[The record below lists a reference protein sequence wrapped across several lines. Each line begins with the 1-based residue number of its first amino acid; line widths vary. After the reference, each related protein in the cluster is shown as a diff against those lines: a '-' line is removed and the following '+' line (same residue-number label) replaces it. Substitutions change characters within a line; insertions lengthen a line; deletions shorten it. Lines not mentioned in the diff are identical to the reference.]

1 MFNSDLPFA
10 YFSPET
16 LLPVGS
22 IIATVLGV
30 VMMLGRGSLR
40 FFIRSIKRVF
50 RPSTWIAGVSR
61 PHFRIHEQGEQEAA
75 DAGYATAGHGDATMR
90 AMESGTRTQE

>member
-1 MFNSDLPFA
+1 MYIINPLFA

-22 IIATVLGV
+22 IIATVAGV
-30 VMMLGRGSLR
+30 GMMLGRGSLR
-40 FFIRSIKRVF
+40 FLFRAFRRIA

-61 PHFRIHEQGEQEAA
+61 PHFRLNEEGEHQAA
-75 DAGYATAGHGDATMR
+75 RTESTSQSIDATLPN
-90 AMESGTRTQE
+90 

>member
-1 MFNSDLPFA
+1 MFSNEPLFA

-22 IIATVLGV
+22 ILATVLGV

-40 FFIRSIKRVF
+40 FLIRSLKRAF
-50 RPSTWIAGVSR
+50 RPATWIAGVSR
-61 PHFRIHEQGEQEAA
+61 PHFRLHEQGERHAA
-75 DAGYATAGHGDATMR
+75 HADSSTQVLET
-90 AMESGTRTQE
+90 SSRTEE